1 MPWSTTRAPGTQAKY
16 HTPEHRRLRAGL
28 VKLIEAGQALDCTA
42 KVCVFNR
49 APIVNPNGR
58 DRDGLHLGHEDDGVT
73 YAGPQHNAC
82 NVKDGARRGN
92 ARSRGVV
99 AEPRRWV
106 L

>member
-1 MPWSTTRAPGTQAKY
+1 MPWAKTRGTGTDPKYRSREHQA
-16 HTPEHRRLRAGL
+16 LRAEY
-28 VKLIEAGQALDCTA
+28 VNLIKAGHALECTA

-49 APIVNPNGR
+49 APITNPNGR
-58 DRDGLHLGHEDDGVT
+58 DRDGLHLGHNDDGVT

-92 ARSRGVV
+92 ARSRGLTHV
-99 AEPRRWV
+99 RRWP